1 MTTDGFLYPNA
12 ILERDGLMQRKGFPE
27 SYDVGAILRF
37 LSDIKA
43 GARHVTAPVYS
54 HFFYDVLPHDRIEV
68 DQPDI
73 LIFEGLNVL
82 QTREMPAGGKFVPF
96 VSDFFDHSIYIDADE
111 RDLHTWYIS
120 RFMRLRETAFR
131 EESSFFH
138 RYSKISEGEALEV
151 AERLW
156 TTINA
161 RNLYENI
168 LPTRPRADLIL
179 RKGGDHLV
187 EQVALRKI

>member
-1 MTTDGFLYPNA
+1 MP
-12 ILERDGLMQRKGFPE
+12 R
-27 SYDVGAILRF
+27 
-37 LSDIKA
+37 
-43 GARHVTAPVYS
+43 VTAPVYS
-54 HFFYDVLPHDRIEV
+54 HFVYDVVSGEQVTV

-82 QTREMPAGGKFVPF
+82 QVRDMPKDGKFIPF
-96 VSDFFDHSIYIDADE
+96 VSDFFDYSIYIDADIE
-111 RDLHTWYIS
+111 DLHRWYVA

-131 EESSFFH
+131 EEASFFH
-138 RYSKISEGEALEV
+138 RYSKISQDEALEV
-151 AERLW
+151 ANRLW
-156 TTINA
+156 TTINE

-187 EQVALRKI
+187 EEVALRNI